1 MDHPWKFEPLDN
13 ITYEEVQ
20 ELNAAM
26 EGIQANLTDT
36 LSPGLARHFI
46 HDDTGKR
53 GVGIATPIDPNE
65 AYNRAMKAL

>member
-13 ITYEEVQ
+13 ITFEEVQ
-20 ELNAAM
+20 ELNATM
-26 EGIQANLTDT
+26 LGIQANHTDS

-53 GVGIATPIDPNE
+53 GVGTAISVDPNE